1 MDDNALGK
9 FYEHGEMICCQ
20 GEPGDRMFVI
30 QEGRV
35 EVVQEKNGK
44 ETILAV
50 RKQGEFFGEMALFE
64 KEVRMATVRAL
75 GGARVL
81 SVDRKNLMRRIH
93 QDPSLAY
100 QIIQALSRR
109 VRELSHEVERL
120 ESWLLEVGL
129 HAERNEGDD

>member
-1 MDDNALGK
+1 MEDNALGK
-9 FYEHGEMICCQ
+9 IYEHGEAIFRQ
-20 GEPGDRMFVI
+20 GESGDRMYVI
-30 QEGRV
+30 QEGKV

-44 ETILAV
+44 ESILAV

-75 GGARVL
+75 GRARVL

-100 QIIQALSRR
+100 QIIQTMSRR
-109 VRELSHEVERL
+109 VRQLSQEVERL
-120 ESWLLEVGL
+120 QSWLLELGVVSDPNDR
-129 HAERNEGDD
+129 E